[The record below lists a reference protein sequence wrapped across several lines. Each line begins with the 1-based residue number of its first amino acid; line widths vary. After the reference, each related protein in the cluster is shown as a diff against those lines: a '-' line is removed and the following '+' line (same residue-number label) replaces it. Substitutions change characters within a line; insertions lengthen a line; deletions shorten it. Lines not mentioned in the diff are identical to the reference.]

1 MEGVDL
7 DFDLG
12 IEHDDNGPSDGARYR
27 FALYAD
33 NTLWRHLIMKR
44 DLQLEYLKRYLQL
57 KDFDFMVCDKND
69 ARIFIEPEAK

>member
-7 DFDLG
+7 GFDLG

-27 FALYAD
+27 LVLYAD
-33 NTLWRHLIMKR
+33 NTLWRHLIVKK

-69 ARIFIEPEAK
+69 ARIFIEPGAK

>member
-12 IEHDDNGPSDGARYR
+12 IEHDGSGLSDGARYR
-27 FALYAD
+27 FVLYAD
-33 NTLWRHLIMKR
+33 NTLWRHLIMKK

-69 ARIFIEPEAK
+69 ARIIIERKAK